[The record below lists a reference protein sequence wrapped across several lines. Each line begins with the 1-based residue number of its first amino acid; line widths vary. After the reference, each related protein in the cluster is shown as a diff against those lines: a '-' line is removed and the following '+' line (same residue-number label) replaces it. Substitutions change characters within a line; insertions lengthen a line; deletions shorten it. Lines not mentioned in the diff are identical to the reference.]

1 LDGTGKALASD
12 IRVAPHYHQPV
23 TKTLRTIIAAVLALA
38 EALYGAEVEVSVAPR
53 AVVRDP
59 QNGTEFPMFAG
70 PASGPLRRLKDGSLL
85 LSGSDKSLRSIDGG
99 MSWSEAPAIRGL
111 LLERN
116 DGSYYLLQGKAEYYL
131 TYGLTNIGD
140 KPGHFRS
147 RAMYVKNLAEL
158 GAVTEAD
165 WKSIDLTVGQAATFT
180 DNAGHDISAPF
191 ISGPLLELNNG
202 GWLAITY
209 GKFVGDTA
217 PIPGFAAKGT
227 EKWYKS
233 RTYLLSSLDRGRSWR
248 YLSTVAYD
256 GITGQESFTEPDIV
270 DLGGG
275 ELLAVMRTGHF
286 APLYSARSLDGG
298 KTWDKPESLHI
309 LGLSPQ
315 LLLLD
320 SGILVCV
327 AGWRPSKQNS
337 YYLAAIEDYRQRYQI
352 DVGIHDVSTAAGDY
366 VMFSLDKGHTWSK
379 PRRIAEPLTL
389 GFTRAAS
396 VERDSFVVISQRL
409 VIPGET
415 PDAVLRRWQQNS
427 APGLPGWDEWGKR
440 SRRVLEAR
448 RITVRAS
455 PEKR

>member
-1 LDGTGKALASD
+1 
-12 IRVAPHYHQPV
+12 
-23 TKTLRTIIAAVLALA
+23 
-38 EALYGAEVEVSVAPR
+38 
-53 AVVRDP
+53 
-59 QNGTEFPMFAG
+59 
-70 PASGPLRRLKDGSLL
+70 
-85 LSGSDKSLRSIDGG
+85 
-99 MSWSEAPAIRGL
+99 
-111 LLERN
+111 
-116 DGSYYLLQGKAEYYL
+116 
-131 TYGLTNIGD
+131 
-140 KPGHFRS
+140 
-147 RAMYVKNLAEL
+147 
-158 GAVTEAD
+158 
-165 WKSIDLTVGQAATFT
+165 
-180 DNAGHDISAPF
+180 
-191 ISGPLLELNNG
+191 
-202 GWLAITY
+202 
-209 GKFVGDTA
+209 
-217 PIPGFAAKGT
+217 
-227 EKWYKS
+227 
-233 RTYLLSSLDRGRSWR
+233 
-248 YLSTVAYD
+248 LSTVAYD